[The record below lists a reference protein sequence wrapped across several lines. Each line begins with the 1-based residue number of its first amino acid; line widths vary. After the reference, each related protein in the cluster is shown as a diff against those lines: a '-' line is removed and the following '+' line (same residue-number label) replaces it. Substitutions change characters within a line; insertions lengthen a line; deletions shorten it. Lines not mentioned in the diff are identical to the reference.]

1 MNTRELERGFS
12 KVPGEKGKTCEYPL
26 NVARGDS
33 RSVSNRIHC
42 GQGEKI
48 PKHPKQLENIGACD
62 RTAGCLLRMMRM
74 IFT

>member
-33 RSVSNRIHC
+33 RSVS
-42 GQGEKI
+42 
-48 PKHPKQLENIGACD
+48 KQNPLWSRREDSQASQADREQSAPVIKLLAAC
-62 RTAGCLLRMMRM
+62 
-74 IFT
+74 